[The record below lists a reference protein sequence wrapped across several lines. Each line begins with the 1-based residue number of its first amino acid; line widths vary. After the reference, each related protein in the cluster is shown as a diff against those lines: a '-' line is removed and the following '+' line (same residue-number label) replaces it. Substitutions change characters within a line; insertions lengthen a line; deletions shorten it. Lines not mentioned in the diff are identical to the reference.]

1 MGKEKLNHRIRKR
14 FSNFATDYFD
24 RDGEVTVAVAA
35 AATEVAAVAT
45 VRRLNSSCKLN
56 YYRDDI

>member
-1 MGKEKLNHRIRKR
+1 MGKEKLNHRIQKH

-45 VRRLNSSCKLN
+45 VRRLNYSCKLN
-56 YYRDDI
+56 Y